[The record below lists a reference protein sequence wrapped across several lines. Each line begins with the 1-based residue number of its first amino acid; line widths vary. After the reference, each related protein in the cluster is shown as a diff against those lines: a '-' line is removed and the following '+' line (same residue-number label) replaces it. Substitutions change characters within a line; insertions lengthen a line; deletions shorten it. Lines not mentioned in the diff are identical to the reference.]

1 MTPCPHVSACW
12 LSGNYNYCK
21 VSHCH
26 EPLLPKDKPIHES
39 VGKNTRKVIEATG
52 SGIVVSPVGMDYEL
66 TESAMVENDGI
77 QGELF

>member
-1 MTPCPHVSACW
+1 MTPCPRAPACW

-21 VSHCH
+21 TATCK
-26 EPLLPKDKPIHES
+26 EALLPKDKQIAES
-39 VGKNTRKVIEATG
+39 VGKNTRKIIEATG
-52 SGIVVSPVGMDYEL
+52 SGIVVSPVGLDDEL